1 MDELLAFL
9 TPDRVAMLMWM
20 FSAAVQSLPSPNG
33 NKLYSFV
40 YKFFHLMAANIRE
53 AAKKPPG
60 RPQLEVER
68 EAEIAGLKERLAS
81 FTAVRTA
88 VGSGLKG

>member
-33 NKLYSFV
+33 NKLYSFI
-40 YKFFHLMAANIRE
+40 YKFSHLMAANIRE
-53 AAKKPPG
+53 AAKRPPG
-60 RPQLEVER
+60 RPQREVEM
-68 EAEIAGLKERLAS
+68 EAEIINLRERLAS
-81 FTAVRTA
+81 FTAVRSA
-88 VGSGLKG
+88 VGPVLKG